1 MNQLQF
7 LKEAYVMK
15 NFSHENVMQLIG
27 ICLEA
32 EETPLVVLPFMEHGD
47 LLSYLHEDK
56 HVSYLSIFIR
66 PFIATRINTVDSVT
80 FRISHSI
87 Y

>member
-1 MNQLQF
+1 MFAENEHRDMNQLQF

-56 HVSYLSIFIR
+56 HVSNVFPPKYI
-66 PFIATRINTVDSVT
+66 
-80 FRISHSI
+80 
-87 Y
+87 